1 MKRKLFKWMSKRRVQ
16 PIPLKTN
23 MLVSFIFIF
32 FFWVLGRIL
41 LVAHYGWSFEVI
53 LLLDIWLLPLFDIVR
68 DIAKQAEDK
77 QEGPGKP
84 KNNGGRL

>member
-1 MKRKLFKWMSKRRVQ
+1 MKWKLFKWMGKRRTQ
-16 PIPLKTN
+16 PIPLKTS
-23 MLVSFIFIF
+23 MLISFIFIF

-68 DIAKQAEDK
+68 DIAKQAENK
-77 QEGPGKP
+77 QKSTGKP
-84 KNNGGRL
+84 KNTGGRP